1 MYDNE
6 FNKPLDFKHLNN
18 IDYYNNLNK
27 DLEFQVG
34 NF

>member
-18 IDYYNNLNK
+18 IGYYNNLNK